1 MLLDLES
8 KRVLVV
14 AYENLKLYVGAII
27 TDICIV
33 I

>member
-1 MLLDLES
+1 MLFGLRN
-8 KRVLVV
+8 KKVLIV
-14 AYENLKLYVGAII
+14 AYENIKYVGAII